1 MTGGCGC
8 DIISPLFGI
17 EGQKGSLR
25 MEISVTTCYDYKQL
39 LRFQYYHMLQRKAM
53 WIFIAICD
61 LLLLWLFAAAYLAYG
76 FRTEVLLNL
85 ILLLLVWFGVPFSA
99 WAVPRITM
107 KKADTLGAV
116 CNYTF
121 EAEGFRLK
129 SESPQFLEDSFV
141 KYVSIYKVYESRYCF
156 YIYISKFQAY
166 ILDKDD
172 FTEGTPEDLRELLRD
187 TTDEK
192 KLKLL
197 KR

>member
-1 MTGGCGC
+1 
-8 DIISPLFGI
+8 
-17 EGQKGSLR
+17 

-107 KKADTLGAV
+107 KKAATLGAV

-121 EAEGFRLK
+121 EA
-129 SESPQFLEDSFV
+129 V
-141 KYVSIYKVYESRYCF
+141 
-156 YIYISKFQAY
+156 
-166 ILDKDD
+166 
-172 FTEGTPEDLRELLRD
+172 
-187 TTDEK
+187 
-192 KLKLL
+192 
-197 KR
+197 